1 MEVAS
6 HSFDLVGREASGI
19 LGQIPSRVKVA
30 HLQGL
35 LSNGAAAAQLPQ
47 VISRPCGA
55 ANILVYPSKNGW
67 LVDPDDV
74 QDMADAIAKMMS
86 LTPNLRKKMGKASRL
101 IVADWGPQRF
111 AAGLSAA
118 AAMALRAKRRPFA
131 IWDRLLFSGLAK
143 LRASKVT

>member
-19 LGQIPSRVKVA
+19 LGQIASRVKVA
-30 HLQGL
+30 HLLGL

-47 VISRPCGA
+47 VFSRPCGA
-55 ANILVYPSKNGW
+55 ANILVHLSTNGW
-67 LVDPDDV
+67 LVDSDDV
-74 QDMADAIAKMMS
+74 QDVADAIAQMMS
-86 LTPNLRKKMGKASRL
+86 LTPNLSKKMGKASRL

-118 AAMALRAKRRPFA
+118 AAMVFWQSAVLWQFGIVCCSANWPGFALVR
-131 IWDRLLFSGLAK
+131 
-143 LRASKVT
+143 